1 MSTKRKEIHGIILL
15 TSTPS
20 LYQEKKGSDFTT
32 TIPIFFSIDDK
43 FPLFLD
49 CAIRSIISNASKD
62 YDYKFYVLHQG
73 VDADFTEKISASF
86 PYELKFISIE
96 EGFKGIE
103 DRDENK
109 LRCDYFTASIFY
121 RIFLADMFPEYDKG
135 IYLDSD
141 VIVPGDISELYEMD
155 LKDNI
160 IAACPDFSI
169 RGLPEFVD
177 GFENAV
183 GVPIEQYINS
193 GVLLMNFKMM
203 RELHF
208 SDHFLSLM
216 NTYHFDT
223 IAPDQDY
230 INAMCHGRILYLDEC
245 WDAMPP
251 VGGGRPIL
259 ADPKIIHFNLFFK
272 PWYYD
277 DIPYKE
283 YFWEVAEQSP
293 FYQGILDVKASYS
306 DEQKQHDQDT
316 LQVMK
321 DKAASLK
328 YRDVTFKKVYDSG
341 VQVRI

>member
-1 MSTKRKEIHGIILL
+1 M
-15 TSTPS
+15 
-20 LYQEKKGSDFTT
+20 T
-32 TIPIFFSIDDK
+32 TIPIFFSINDK

-49 CAIRSIISNASKD
+49 CAIRSVIKNASKD

-73 VDADFTEKISASF
+73 VDDSYIERMSSEF
-86 PYELKFISIE
+86 PYEVKFIPIE
-96 EGFKGIE
+96 EGFKGIT

-109 LRCDYFTASIFY
+109 LRCDFFTASIFF

-141 VIVPGDISELYEMD
+141 VIVLGDISELYEMD
-155 LKDNI
+155 LGDNI

-169 RGLPEFVD
+169 RGLPAFVD

-193 GVLLMNFKMM
+193 GILLMNLKMM
-203 RELHF
+203 RDVKF
-208 SDHFLSLM
+208 SDHFLELM

-230 INAMCHGRILYLDEC
+230 INAMCYGKILYLDEC

-251 VGGGRPIL
+251 VGGGRPL
-259 ADPKIIHFNLFFK
+259 LEDPKIIHYNLFFK

-277 DIPYKE
+277 DIPYEE
-283 YFWEVAEQSP
+283 YFWDIAKDSP
-293 FYQGILDVKASYS
+293 FYEEILNCKATYS
-306 DEQKQHDQDT
+306 DENKQHDKET
-316 LQVMK
+316 LDAMSA
-321 DKAASLK
+321 KAGSLK
-328 YRDVTFKKVYDSG
+328 DRDFTFKKMYDKG
-341 VQVRI
+341 VNIRI